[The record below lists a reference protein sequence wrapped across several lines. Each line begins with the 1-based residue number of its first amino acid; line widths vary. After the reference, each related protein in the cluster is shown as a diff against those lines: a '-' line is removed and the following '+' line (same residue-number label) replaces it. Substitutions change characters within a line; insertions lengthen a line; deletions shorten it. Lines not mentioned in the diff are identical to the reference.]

1 MRECVCVCVLQYLC
15 VCMCVRVGMCVSV
28 SVCVCVCVCGTWEGE
43 SILGHGSD
51 LANRLQRNAKTAIRD
66 KMQLNGGFG
75 KVKKVWLLNCRVG

>member
-1 MRECVCVCVLQYLC
+1 MCMCATVLVCVYVCACGHVCVCVC
-15 VCMCVRVGMCVSV
+15 M
-28 SVCVCVCVCGTWEGE
+28 CVCVCVCGTWEGE

>member
-1 MRECVCVCVLQYLC
+1 MCATVLVCVYVCACGHVCVCVC
-15 VCMCVRVGMCVSV
+15 M
-28 SVCVCVCVCGTWEGE
+28 CVCVCVCGTWEGE